1 MDTLKICISR
11 VVSGFAQSLK
21 SSLHQGAYTA
31 AENCLLT
38 EQVCFG
44 LSSEGCLQKTSSCSA
59 DSKAVSQCSVQSFSG
74 VILLNSNQARSSF
87 ASLILASYCV
97 ARCFRSDHSYIYVLR
112 RYDLSEVD
120 SETMSEHQ
128 HVALFQVWLDIFFV
142 HCSLF
147 LIVDQDHNDISLFCS
162 LSSGIYFE
170 SLCLCFCPG
179 FAAFIKSNNNIT
191 AGIFQVQCM
200 SMSLASVADNCD
212 FFAFQ

>member
-1 MDTLKICISR
+1 M
-11 VVSGFAQSLK
+11 
-21 SSLHQGAYTA
+21 
-31 AENCLLT
+31 
-38 EQVCFG
+38 
-44 LSSEGCLQKTSSCSA
+44 
-59 DSKAVSQCSVQSFSG
+59 
-74 VILLNSNQARSSF
+74 
-87 ASLILASYCV
+87 
-97 ARCFRSDHSYIYVLR
+97 
-112 RYDLSEVD
+112 LSEVD

-147 LIVDQDHNDISLFCS
+147 LIVDQDHDDISLFCS

-212 FFAFQ
+212 FLCLPVKRDYNLPDKKVLLPFYFPPYI